1 LIDCAPE
8 IYLEDRTMTKPG
20 PAAFALFFLAVLLPA
35 GCRTPNIRR
44 AAPRGATSILK
55 QLEALGEERTIAL
68 EGDIRG
74 SAHPCCSL
82 LEAFLKAKKNRAP
95 SKIRLVERNLLGLI
109 KNEYA
114 FSGTD
119 VFDEGTL
126 VRLGELLRADTVVI
140 GWGGEKE
147 KKSFAG
153 DPGRGTPTVKDSYW
167 YTTYLHMVA
176 IDIPSGSVIASWSF
190 FPGSASGICSRISP
204 WIRRNDVVVVQQTL
218 DDQIKGALLAGLHR
232 GSRRRY
238 RMVVRDLVHLLTRE
252 AEVQSSDFFS
262 HSNQDRLRISGATV
276 IVGADSA
283 MGMNLRAI
291 DVRSGEIIGGLPGP
305 FSDHITTAYESPRI
319 FSL

>member
-1 LIDCAPE
+1 
-8 IYLEDRTMTKPG
+8 MTVPR
-20 PAAFALFFLAVLLPA
+20 PAAFVLFFLALLLPA
-35 GCRTPNIRR
+35 GCRTPNIRN
-44 AAPRGATSILK
+44 AAPRGATSILD
-55 QLEALGEERTIAL
+55 QLEALGDERTIAL

-82 LEAFLKAKKNRAP
+82 LEAFLKAKRYRTP
-95 SKIRLVERNLLGLI
+95 SKVRLVERNLLGLI

-126 VRLGELLRADTVVI
+126 VRLGELLKADTVVI

-147 KKSFAG
+147 KTYYDRNPDTGESVL
-153 DPGRGTPTVKDSYW
+153 TDSYW
-167 YTTYLHMVA
+167 YTSYLHMVA
-176 IDIPSGSVIASWSF
+176 IDIPSGSIIASWSF

-204 WIRRNDVVVVQQTL
+204 WIRKNDVVVVQETL

-232 GSRRRY
+232 GSRGGY
-238 RMVVRDLVHLLTRE
+238 KMVVRDLVHLLTRE